1 MFKLLIFI
9 LLLVL
14 IIGGVMYYLNYRN
27 DLAKKEKNKNKQS
40 SDVFEER
47 ARNHITN
54 ALKEI
59 DFLGGKYKHYLGD
72 NSSSI
77 CYDQDKKPIE
87 GCECHPSCSTCGY
100 SKNPTGIN
108 QCLTCRNNT
117 PNNKLYTDGAG
128 WCGSFGPNGH
138 NYSAESNNAST
149 ASSSDNSVFS
159 NEAPN
164 VDDAYRN
171 DVKTNQPM
179 TCIEKINRM
188 CSQNQYEDSASW
200 KECLKKNKDSLI
212 LAGCNIPGVTD
223 LVNVRRETASASQSS
238 SSASGDSNAASNAA
252 SSDQSSQPKDD
263 ESCAAISNEKPKW
276 STVTNEC
283 VAAGSDDATC
293 AAISTLKPKW
303 SADKKECVA
312 ASPWGP
318 DRPYEHTSKKIL
330 GVVGVK
336 CTKDFPYP
344 IKPDQDGAEENVGC
358 SKYPVGSK
366 AVDPKTRKQVDR
378 TSMMNACALK
388 GYRYA
393 DKSLGGILQRCYS
406 NEIAVLENG
415 QKRKCKDNEMVHYQ
429 NNPDLPKINS
439 HILNASG
446 KRCYKINQPKTAYS
460 RRVRSTPA

>member
-1 MFKLLIFI
+1 MYQILFFI
-9 LLLVL
+9 LILVL
-14 IIGGVMYYLNYRN
+14 IIGGIMYYVNYRN
-27 DLAKKEKNKNKQS
+27 NLAKNLQDKNKRS
-40 SDVFEER
+40 SDVFEQR
-47 ARNHITN
+47 AKNHITN

-77 CYDQDKKPIE
+77 CYDQDKNPIE

-100 SKNPTGIN
+100 SKNPVGIN

-138 NYSAESNNAST
+138 NYNSESNKSSS

-159 NEAPN
+159 NDASN
-164 VDDAYRN
+164 VDEAYKIN
-171 DVKTNQPM
+171 DVSYNQPM

-238 SSASGDSNAASNAA
+238 SSASGDSNAATNAA
-252 SSDQSSQPKDD
+252 SS
-263 ESCAAISNEKPKW
+263 
-276 STVTNEC
+276 
-283 VAAGSDDATC
+283 G
-293 AAISTLKPKW
+293 
-303 SADKKECVA
+303 A
-312 ASPWGP
+312 ASSGAASSSAASSSAASSAAAAENKPAEPASRWSP
-318 DRPYEHTSKKIL
+318 DRPYEHTSQKIL

-344 IKPDQDGAEENVGC
+344 IKPDQDGAEEHVGC

-366 AVDPKTRKQVDR
+366 AVDPKTRKLVDR

-406 NEIAVLENG
+406 NETAVLENG

>member
-1 MFKLLIFI
+1 
-9 LLLVL
+9 
-14 IIGGVMYYLNYRN
+14 MYYVNYRN
-27 DLAKKEKNKNKQS
+27 NLAKRLQDKNKRS
-40 SDVFEER
+40 SDVFEQR
-47 ARNHITN
+47 AKNHITN

-59 DFLGGKYKHYLGD
+59 DFLGGKYNHYLGD

-77 CYDQDKKPIE
+77 CYDQNKNPIE
-87 GCECHPSCSTCGY
+87 GCVCHPSCSTCGY
-100 SKNPTGIN
+100 SKNPIGVN
-108 QCLTCRNNT
+108 QCLSCRNNT

-138 NYSAESNNAST
+138 NYNAESNKNSS

-159 NEAPN
+159 NDASN
-164 VDDAYRN
+164 VDEAYKVN
-171 DVKTNQPM
+171 DVSYNQPM

-223 LVNVRRETASASQSS
+223 LANVRRETASATQSS
-238 SSASGDSNAASNAA
+238 SSAAGDSNAASNAA
-252 SSDQSSQPKDD
+252 SSGATASS
-263 ESCAAISNEKPKW
+263 
-276 STVTNEC
+276 
-283 VAAGSDDATC
+283 AT
-293 AAISTLKPKW
+293 AS
-303 SADKKECVA
+303 SGA
-312 ASPWGP
+312 ASSGATASSGAAAENKPAEPASRWSP
-318 DRPYEHTSKKIL
+318 DNPYEHTSKKIL

-344 IKPDQDGAEENVGC
+344 IKPDQDGAEEHVGC
-358 SKYPVGSK
+358 SKYPVNSK
-366 AVDPKTRKQVDR
+366 AVDPKTRKLVDR
-378 TSMMNACALK
+378 TSIMNACALK

-406 NEIAVLENG
+406 NETAVLENG

>member
-1 MFKLLIFI
+1 MYQILFFI
-9 LLLVL
+9 LILVL
-14 IIGGVMYYLNYRN
+14 IIGGVMYYVNYRN
-27 DLAKKEKNKNKQS
+27 NLAKKLQDKNKHS
-40 SDVFEER
+40 SDVFEQR
-47 ARNHITN
+47 AKNHINN

-59 DFLGGKYKHYLGD
+59 DFLGGKYNHYLGD

-77 CYDQDKKPIE
+77 CYDQDKNPIE

-100 SKNPTGIN
+100 SKNPIGVN
-108 QCLTCRNNT
+108 QCLSCRNNT

-138 NYSAESNNAST
+138 NYNADSNKSSS

-159 NEAPN
+159 NAASN
-164 VDDAYRN
+164 VDEAYKIN
-171 DVKTNQPM
+171 DVSYNQPM

-223 LVNVRRETASASQSS
+223 LANVRRETASATQSS
-238 SSASGDSNAASNAA
+238 SSATGDSNAATNAA
-252 SSDQSSQPKDD
+252 SSGTASSG
-263 ESCAAISNEKPKW
+263 AASSGTASSGTASSGTASSGTASSGTAAENKPAEPASKW
-276 STVTNEC
+276 S
-283 VAAGSDDATC
+283 
-293 AAISTLKPKW
+293 
-303 SADKKECVA
+303 
-312 ASPWGP
+312 P
-318 DRPYEHTSKKIL
+318 DRPYEHTSQKIL
-330 GVVGVK
+330 GVENVK
-336 CTKDFPYP
+336 CTEDFPYP
-344 IKPDQDGAEENVGC
+344 IKPDQDGAEEHVGC

-366 AVDPKTRKQVDR
+366 AVDPETRKLVDR
-378 TSMMNACALK
+378 TSIMNACALK

-406 NEIAVLENG
+406 NETAVLENG